1 MPKVARKNQA
11 DSVASPDGAAIC
23 CASPSTQETDE
34 GSDDV
39 FVNDIGAVR
48 LGDAMKTH
56 PYPGPCCVPHAPSL
70 SSASTTVF
78 VNGQGMGRL
87 GDDYSAHYISSG
99 SSNVYAGG

>member
-1 MPKVARKNQA
+1 MPKCARKNQA

-23 CASPSTQETDE
+23 CPAPTTQATQA
-34 GSDDV
+34 GSSNV

-70 SSASTTVF
+70 SSASSTVF
-78 VNGQGMGRL
+78 VNSKGMGRL

>member
-1 MPKVARKNQA
+1 MPKCARKDGV

-23 CASPSTQETDE
+23 CPAPTTQETDE

-39 FVNDIGAVR
+39 FVNGIGSVR
-48 LGDAMKTH
+48 FGDDMIPH
-56 PYPGPCCVPHAPSL
+56 EYPGPCCNIHHPSL

>member
-1 MPKVARKNQA
+1 MPKCARKDQV
-11 DSVASPDGAAIC
+11 DSVASPDGSGIC
-23 CASPSTQETDE
+23 CPAPSTQATQA
-34 GSDDV
+34 GSSNV

>member
-1 MPKVARKNQA
+1 MPKCARKDQV

-23 CASPSTQETDE
+23 CPAPTTQATQA
-34 GSDDV
+34 GSSNV